1 MMPVLLENRQQMI
14 PLTDELADLVI
25 KAVTCG
31 LALAGMSEA
40 EVGIT
45 LVDDETIAQLNS
57 DYRGIAAKTDVL
69 SFSQLVGEEMPT
81 VGGQLLG
88 DIVISLPTAQAQAQ
102 EYGHSLAR
110 EVCYLAVHGLLHLL
124 GADHGAQMRAREEEI
139 LQQVGLA
146 RHA

>member
-1 MMPVLLENRQQMI
+1 MQNCTVKSYGFLQFINCKP
-14 PLTDELADLVI
+14 ADNFLSRE
-25 KAVTCG
+25 
-31 LALAGMSEA
+31 AGK
-40 EVGIT
+40 
-45 LVDDETIAQLNS
+45 TIAQLNS

-69 SFSQLVGEEMPT
+69 SFSQLEGEAMPT

>member
-1 MMPVLLENRQQMI
+1 MI

-25 KAVTCG
+25 KAVTCR

-69 SFSQLVGEEMPT
+69 SFPVRGSDADC
-81 VGGQLLG
+81 GGTTIG
-88 DIVISLPTAQAQAQ
+88 
-102 EYGHSLAR
+102 
-110 EVCYLAVHGLLHLL
+110 
-124 GADHGAQMRAREEEI
+124 
-139 LQQVGLA
+139 
-146 RHA
+146 